1 MLNILAKSLPVSLIE
16 QGLIGKRNVTNTPL
30 LTINTH
36 ADPLVPPVESQLVTD
51 ASVQGKLMIYDDYE
65 GHCVSRAEIPVIMEW
80 LSYHLKLES
89 LGRLVSHN
97 RADFAEIE

>member
-1 MLNILAKSLPVSLIE
+1 M
-16 QGLIGKRNVTNTPL
+16 TNTPL
-30 LTINTH
+30 LTINTY
-36 ADPLVPPVESQLVTD
+36 ADPIVPAIESQLVTD

-89 LGRLVSHN
+89 LGELVNQN
-97 RADFAEIE
+97 RAGLAKTE